1 MRAEIGARAEL
12 FDDLA
17 DAREVADAR
26 KVQDR
31 KTNQTPRKHA
41 RETCRRTSKGSK
53 AISAAKFNQKTSGGR
68 N

>member
-17 DAREVADAR
+17 DARE
-26 KVQDR
+26 VQDR